1 MYHYAISCTMTFGEC
16 FEALLLSYGKFEFG
30 TLSLPQAKSKSD
42 LTFGAMLIGH
52 FS

>member
-1 MYHYAISCTMTFGEC
+1 MPKPLPLTFGEC
-16 FEALLLSYGKFEFG
+16 FEALLLSNGKFELS
-30 TLSLPQAKSKSD
+30 TLSLPQAKSKND